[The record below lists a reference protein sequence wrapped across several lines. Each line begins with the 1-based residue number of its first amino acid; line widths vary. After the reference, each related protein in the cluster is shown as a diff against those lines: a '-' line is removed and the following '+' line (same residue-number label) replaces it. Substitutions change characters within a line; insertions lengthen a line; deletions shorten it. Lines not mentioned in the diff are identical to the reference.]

1 MKPNAMCIGAAKS
14 GTTTLYDILKN
25 HSDVFPSSFKEPHF
39 FDIPDVY
46 SKGLEWYLK
55 TYFNKYNKQSC
66 IIDFTPTYL
75 FEKQAAKRIYNDLGN
90 SIKFIIILRHPVDR
104 AYSHFMHS
112 YRDSHEIYDFKTAL
126 NLEKK
131 RINDKDYLSKLRFSY
146 IHQGLYYESINNY
159 FQLFPREN
167 FMIINFEKEFL
178 DDRKKTINK
187 IQNFLGLK
195 NELLNTNLYS
205 NKSSVPRSMW
215 LKELFQKKG
224 VWRDIGK
231 KIIPSLK
238 YRQFIKNKL
247 QTLNLKQVQNI
258 PLSAIDK
265 KHIFETY
272 FKEDVK
278 LLEKLINKEMNW
290 E

>member
-1 MKPNAMCIGAAKS
+1 
-14 GTTTLYDILKN
+14 
-25 HSDVFPSSFKEPHF
+25 
-39 FDIPDVY
+39 
-46 SKGLEWYLK
+46 
-55 TYFNKYNKQSC
+55 
-66 IIDFTPTYL
+66 
-75 FEKQAAKRIYNDLGN
+75 
-90 SIKFIIILRHPVDR
+90 
-104 AYSHFMHS
+104 MHS

-258 PLSAIDK
+258 PLSATDK